1 MVSFQW
7 IMAVLAFLFGLW
19 ILVISKSGIYE
30 TEAFVLWLIS
40 AVFISGAGTIS
51 ALDYLQTDVKRLL
64 KQMEP
69 KEEVPS
75 SSEKN

>member
-7 IMAVLAFLFGLW
+7 VMAVLAFLFGLW
-19 ILVISKSGIYE
+19 IFVISKGAV

-69 KEEVPS
+69 KEDEPS
-75 SSEKN
+75 SSETG

>member
-19 ILVISKSGIYE
+19 IFVISKGTV

-69 KEEVPS
+69 KEDEPS
-75 SSEKN
+75 SSETG